1 MIDDLEQTN
10 PVPIIDKTL
19 CNGCGLCVAACPGD
33 ALIMQAGVAAVS
45 QASACSYEGLCE
57 LICPVRAIAR
67 PFLIVMRRTEES

>member
-19 CNGCGLCVAACPGD
+19 CNGCGLCVAACHCN
-33 ALIMQAGVAAVS
+33 ALVMQAGKAVVV

-67 PFLIVMRRTEES
+67 PFLIVMHRTEES